1 MLVKCGYIPI
11 HSKFVGR
18 GTHRG
23 VHKGTTNI
31 DCSGKQYVMNI
42 INLIKNDQTNKVN
55 WIETIPNA
63 CIASTYFIGKFP
75 VNYSGVEDKLDT
87 HTHWTLTH
95 WSNSEIMRNRSP
107 PTTLRHIH
115 VLRSIKVFF
124 VFTFP
129 FTFVNIN
136 SLHVIFFSFRYRI
149 VSRWSYFH
157 NITVMFSWMCIS
169 LYIWFDFYRISI
181 SVGDTQ
187 KRKQPIDP
195 IRVFA

>member
-87 HTHWTLTH
+87 HTLNTHTLKQFWNYEKPFATH
-95 WSNSEIMRNRSP
+95 NP
-107 PTTLRHIH
+107 PPYSRFTKHQ
-115 VLRSIKVFF
+115 SILCFY
-124 VFTFP
+124 
-129 FTFVNIN
+129 
-136 SLHVIFFSFRYRI
+136 LSF
-149 VSRWSYFH
+149 YFRQH
-157 NITVMFSWMCIS
+157 
-169 LYIWFDFYRISI
+169 
-181 SVGDTQ
+181 
-187 KRKQPIDP
+187 
-195 IRVFA
+195 